1 MRGSVLQQAAFAG
14 VAGDDAVP
22 FLAHRRSGRLR
33 VVEVK
38 SLFRRGDLAA
48 GQALGVEAG
57 QPDDRPSSARRR
69 GRGTG
74 SAAGSSGIGSGKG
87 VALMGVGG
95 SYVAGGDAELAKIAG
110 S

>member
-74 SAAGSSGIGSGKG
+74 SAAGSGKG

>member
-48 GQALGVEAG
+48 GQ
-57 QPDDRPSSARRR
+57 SSARRR

-74 SAAGSSGIGSGKG
+74 SAAAGSSGIGSGKG

>member
-22 FLAHRRSGRLR
+22 FLAHR
-33 VVEVK
+33 
-38 SLFRRGDLAA
+38 
-48 GQALGVEAG
+48 
-57 QPDDRPSSARRR
+57 
-69 GRGTG
+69 
-74 SAAGSSGIGSGKG
+74 GSSGIGSGKG